1 MQDAPPERPLAQLAL
16 ELSASTIGVGCV
28 LVGARSEAYVSDFIS
43 VSARAQWPEE
53 RVWRAFDK
61 LLDATLEIVPQQ

>member
-1 MQDAPPERPLAQLAL
+1 
-16 ELSASTIGVGCV
+16 
-28 LVGARSEAYVSDFIS
+28 

-53 RVWRAFDK
+53 RAWRAFDK

>member
-1 MQDAPPERPLAQLAL
+1 
-16 ELSASTIGVGCV
+16 
-28 LVGARSEAYVSDFIS
+28 